1 MPQTDWCD
9 ELRELVPVN
18 PNVPYDIREIIR
30 AAADER
36 FFFEVAE
43 RFAANIV
50 VGFIRLNGRSVGVV
64 ANQPAVLAGCLD
76 IGVGQSGSVRPLL
89 WRVQHSAP
97 DAGRCAGFST
107 RQRSGARRDYRHGA
121 KLLYAYAEATVPK
134 VTVITQKLMAAPTT

>member
-1 MPQTDWCD
+1 MMKPALRMVRVSTAYLPSNNAEDAPVVPSGDALDRLCD

-76 IGVGQSGSVRPLL
+76 IGTCRSKRLGSSLL
-89 WRVQHSAP
+89 
-97 DAGRCAGFST
+97 
-107 RQRSGARRDYRHGA
+107 
-121 KLLYAYAEATVPK
+121 
-134 VTVITQKLMAAPTT
+134 